1 MVDTEKARLDA
12 LHALNV
18 LETAQE
24 ERFDRL
30 TRIAA
35 RVFNAPIAL
44 VSLVDKDRQWFKSR
58 QGLDVCETPR
68 SVAFCEYAVRSRELV
83 LVPDATKDDRFKDNP
98 LVTGEPLIR
107 FYAGA
112 PLFSSCGQYVLG
124 TLCVI
129 DTIPRLDTE
138 PHLPILEDLAATASH
153 ELAAGHAR
161 EQMEHALSG
170 LDDERSLHRL
180 VIENMPATLA
190 VINTDLT
197 YKLINQS
204 FSQFSNTPIRPG
216 MHICDV
222 LGEERF
228 ALVEPYLKRALDGHT
243 VHFEAAN
250 TDKNGDPINYEVR
263 YQPNFDAHG
272 NVTGITS
279 LGTDVTRRRR
289 LESSIAALARMHFGA
304 GTNLADNSHE
314 ALGRVADLLDMKF
327 AGIMRRS
334 PSGKMESTV
343 THAPEGFTVGDMPVA
358 QHLMRQVIS
367 SGECVALEDVTQAA
381 DLTGITPG
389 QLPIRA
395 FAAAPII
402 IDGEVVG
409 GVGFANPTPH
419 KAEFL
424 DIEMEVVRLAG
435 SIIAR
440 EFARAEAD
448 AKIARRERELHELAT
463 TDPLT
468 SLANRR
474 EVMRRS
480 QREIDRAVR
489 YATRFSIAIVDIDFF
504 KAINDE
510 HGHAAGDLALVETAN
525 ILKNSTRAVDC
536 AGRIGGEE
544 FAILMPETLGD
555 SAFDAMEKIRREIEE
570 HTYFSKNTDL
580 KITVSIGVATN
591 QEGESLEDLMG
602 RADQLLYL
610 AKQSGRNQVR
620 SDTQTRAHL
629 TLLSSTPPDPGSR

>member
-1 MVDTEKARLDA
+1 VVDTEKARLDA

-44 VSLVDKDRQWFKSR
+44 VSLVDGDRQWFKSR

-68 SVAFCEYAVRSRELV
+68 SLAFCEHAVRSRELV

-98 LVTGEPLIR
+98 LVTGDPNIR

-112 PLFSSCGQYVLG
+112 PLFSSCGRYVLG

-204 FSQFSNTPIRPG
+204 FSQFSHTMLRPG
-216 MHICDV
+216 MRMRDV

-228 ALVEPYLKRALDGHT
+228 AIIEPYLKRALDGHT
-243 VHFEAAN
+243 VHFEAAS
-250 TDKNGDPINYEVR
+250 TDKNGEPVNYEIR

-272 NVTGITS
+272 NVISLTS

-304 GTNLADNSHE
+304 TANLAENSQD
-314 ALGRVADLLDMKF
+314 ALGRVADLLNMRF

-334 PSGKMESTV
+334 PTGQFESTV
-343 THAPEGFTVGDMPVA
+343 THAPDGFQIGGMPVA
-358 QHLMRQVIS
+358 KHLMRQVVS
-367 SGECVALEDVTQAA
+367 TGDCVAIEDVRI
-381 DLTGITPG
+381 DPSVSRITPG
-389 QLPIRA
+389 KFPIRA
-395 FAAAPII
+395 FAGAPI
-402 IDGEVVG
+402 VVNDQVIG
-409 GVGFANPTPH
+409 GVGFANTAPH
-419 KAEFL
+419 TGKFL
-424 DIEMEVVRLAG
+424 DLEIEVVRLAG

-440 EFARAEAD
+440 EIARTEAD
-448 AKIARRERELHELAT
+448 EKIARRERELHELAT

-468 SLANRR
+468 NLPNRR
-474 EVMRRS
+474 ELLRRG
-480 QREIDRAVR
+480 QREVDRAER
-489 YATRFSIAIVDIDFF
+489 YATRFSFAIIDIDHF
-504 KAINDE
+504 KAINDG
-510 HGHAAGDLALVETAN
+510 HGHATGDLALVETAN
-525 ILKNSTRAVDC
+525 ILKSAMRAVDC
-536 AGRIGGEE
+536 VGRIGGEE
-544 FAILMPETLGD
+544 FAILMPETLGNG
-555 SAFDAMEKIRREIEE
+555 ALDAMEKIRREIET
-570 HTYFSKNTDL
+570 HTYFSKDMDL
-580 KITVSIGVATN
+580 SITASFGVATH
-591 QEGESLEDLMG
+591 QDGESLEDVMS

-620 SDTQTRAHL
+620 SDLDTRKHL
-629 TLLSSTPPDPGSR
+629 TLLSARPGEPRS